1 LGIAALTMVVRLNDP
16 PGGYRQPGDP
26 VEYVHDE
33 CYQAFTAH
41 RYAIGDRDAWNPF
54 ATRESAAKIDSAD
67 MTHWTTYEWVHPPT
81 AKLIMSWFVR
91 LFGFQPTAY
100 RLGSVIFGVLVL
112 LATWRLALF
121 IAGPEYAF
129 FTILLLASD
138 GMVFV
143 LSRVAM
149 NDIYVTACTTFAM
162 LCIYLWWTRPRESGW
177 GWLLGAG
184 LSFGVGLTMKWSAG
198 PIAFGMAIIVAARI
212 AWLAIWGDAPPQP
225 PAEAPSEAEKSGR
238 KGKRKPPPGTR
249 ARVLERMER
258 RKKPEEQRKRLE
270 GRTLLLT
277 LAAFVGGWFL
287 APPILYLA
295 SYIPY
300 FVLDYTWD
308 DFEKL
313 NHQIWWYHHA
323 LKATHSMSS
332 RWWEWPLVTRPVW
345 FYAHRFPGTIR
356 VIYAMGNPILWWA
369 FLPSLAWIVV
379 RWFRKRDPADGLIL
393 CGFFGFWLPWV
404 FVDRVAF
411 IQYLLPAVPFG
422 TLAVARALG
431 DLGAALKRP
440 HAVIG
445 AYAAIV
451 VLMFVNFYPF
461 WTGYP
466 IPNDVIAGKRY
477 YWFEK
482 WRQP

>member
-1 LGIAALTMVVRLNDP
+1 MLGIAALTLVVRLNDP
-16 PGGYRQPGDP
+16 PGSYQKPGDAA
-26 VEYVHDE
+26 EYVHDE

-54 ATRESAAKIDSAD
+54 ATRDSAARVTSSD

-91 LFGFQPTAY
+91 MFGFQPTAY
-100 RLGSVIFGVLVL
+100 RLGSVIFGILTLIV
-112 LATWRLALF
+112 TWRLAMVM
-121 IAGPEYAF
+121 AGPEFGF
-129 FTILLLASD
+129 FALLLLASD

-162 LCIYLWWTRPRESGW
+162 LCVYLWWTRADWR
-177 GWLLGAG
+177 WLLGAG

-198 PIAFGMAIIVAARI
+198 PIGVGMAAIVAARI
-212 AWLAIWGDAPPQP
+212 AWLAIWGEPPPPQ
-225 PAEAPSEAEKSGR
+225 AETPESEDEKRGR
-238 KGKRKPPPGTR
+238 KGKRKPKK
-249 ARVLERMER
+249 
-258 RKKPEEQRKRLE
+258 KKPPKRKHLE
-270 GRTLLLT
+270 GRALWLT
-277 LAAFVGGWFL
+277 LAAFAGGWIA
-287 APPILYLA
+287 APPILYLI

-300 FVLDYTWD
+300 FALDYTWE
-308 DFEKL
+308 DFGKL
-313 NHQIWWYHHA
+313 NHQIWWYHHS

-332 RWWEWPLVTRPVW
+332 LWWEWPLVTRPVW
-345 FYAHRFPGTIR
+345 FFAHRFAGEIR

-369 FLPSLAWIVV
+369 FLPSLAWVVV
-379 RWFRKRDPADGLIL
+379 RWFKKRDPADGLIL

-422 TLAVARALG
+422 TLAVVRALS
-431 DLGAALKRP
+431 DLGVAVARP
-440 HAVIG
+440 RAVIG
-445 AYAAIV
+445 AYAALV
-451 VLMFVNFYPF
+451 VVVFVNFYPF
-461 WTGYP
+461 WSGYP
-466 IPNDVIAGKRY
+466 IPQETFAGKRY